1 MLNIVIKNLE
11 DTKKLAKLV
20 ADSIENNKLLLML
33 NGDLAAGKTTFTKY
47 LAKFSDI

>member
-20 ADSIENNKLLLML
+20 ADSIE
-33 NGDLAAGKTTFTKY
+33 
-47 LAKFSDI
+47 FSGRENDFYKIFG